1 MKIYLAGP
9 MRSYE
14 KYNFAE
20 FFRITD
26 ILFNKFGHIVR
37 NPAQMDLNEL
47 YQRKLIDFEW
57 NWNNIS
63 EEEFMKVLS
72 VFTLE
77 ECLRRDIQAITEC
90 DAVVF
95 MSGWRRSEGANK
107 ELAVAKML
115 GLKLYEW
122 IDEQMVV
129 LKEEAVG
136 RKFDGAKPRWDL
148 LDTDYAEGTVVVL
161 TKGSV
166 KYSDNNWKKVEKF
179 MDTYYS
185 ALMRHI
191 QAIRRKEYLDK
202 ETGEL
207 HTSHASCCL
216 MFIDWKIRRILK
228 GEDIDE

>member
-1 MKIYLAGP
+1 MRIYLAGP
-9 MRSYE
+9 MRNFP
-14 KYNFAE
+14 KYNFSE
-20 FFRITD
+20 FFRIDDALTELGND
-26 ILFNKFGHIVR
+26 VR
-37 NPAQMDLNEL
+37 NPAWMDLAEL
-47 YQRKLIDFEW
+47 VMYHDVSPDWDWKTV
-57 NWNNIS
+57 S

-77 ECLRRDIQAITEC
+77 ECLRRDIKAITEC
-90 DAVVF
+90 DALVF
-95 MSGWRRSEGANK
+95 MEGWRRSEGANK
-107 ELAVAKML
+107 ELAVAKMM

-122 IDEQMVV
+122 INEQMIE
-129 LKEEAVG
+129 LKEETVG
-136 RKFDGAKPRWDL
+136 KKVDGAKPRWDL

-179 MDTYYS
+179 MSTYYS

-216 MFIDWKIRRILK
+216 MFMDWKIRRILK
-228 GEDIDE
+228 GEDTDE